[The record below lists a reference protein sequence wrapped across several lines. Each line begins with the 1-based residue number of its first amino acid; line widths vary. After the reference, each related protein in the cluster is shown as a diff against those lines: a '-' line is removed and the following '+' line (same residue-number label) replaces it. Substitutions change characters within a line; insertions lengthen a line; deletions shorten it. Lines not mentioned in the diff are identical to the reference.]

1 MSRATKRV
9 EQQEDLDRKAALRQA
24 YGQAT
29 KELRDTYR
37 ETFNEM
43 YAKAAAALGVQWSPR
58 PSDEEQAA
66 MQFDELLTRYPHLRD
81 RVSADTETNEE
92 GATE

>member
-1 MSRATKRV
+1 MSRGQVRA
-9 EQQEDLDRKAALRQA
+9 EAAAEERKAALRQA

-37 ETFNEM
+37 DQFNEL
-43 YAKAAAALGVQWSPR
+43 YAKAAAALGVDWSPR
-58 PSDEEQAA
+58 PSEEEQAA
-66 MQFDELLTRYPHLRD
+66 LQFEDLLTRYPHLRD
-81 RVSADTETNEE
+81 RVSADTEVTEE